1 MGMSLPV
8 DFLPK
13 ILITGDQN
21 PVFVKRF
28 FVKLGRHLYRVLLH
42 TRKRLHA
49 LNSSTIGTRLRP
61 YSHLP
66 KSATTQYLPEA

>member
-28 FVKLGRHLYRVLLH
+28 FVKLGRHLIPR
-42 TRKRLHA
+42 A
-49 LNSSTIGTRLRP
+49 SSYTGKDFMP
-61 YSHLP
+61 
-66 KSATTQYLPEA
+66 